1 MSQSNNEVFGHESII
16 NNGRALEWW
25 ENTDAFAPSSLPR
38 STKLQERHDV
48 EPAIK
53 AKTQSDIQAEEDFFT
68 GKKTTPPPQKI
79 IISEQSKKRT
89 AEKKTKAIYNT
100 DNWYFRRGHMLSYIG
115 LFLFTVTVYFRPYE
129 MISALSSFTSMALIF
144 ALLTL
149 AFFIPTQL
157 GLEGTIT
164 SRPTEVNMVLI
175 MLFCALYTIPIA
187 KSPPLAWEWFNE
199 SFFKAVLMFI
209 VMINVI
215 RTENRLKGMMWLSIG
230 VGVWLSI
237 NAIEDYQAGN
247 FTVEGYRVE
256 GGIGGLFGNPN
267 DMALHLVTVIPLTV
281 VLFLSS
287 SHIIKRLIYGLC
299 FISLIA
305 GTMITFSRGGFIGM
319 MAAMMALFW
328 KLGKKKRVQVTIFGI
343 FFLVLILALAPG
355 NYAIRILSIFIPGLD
370 PVGSSDHRS
379 LLLQQSIIATLRNPW
394 GIGMGNFTIISSR
407 NLVSHNAYT
416 QVSCELGV
424 IALIAYVAFMVKPLK
439 RLLQIERET
448 FDVKESSKFYYLSVG
463 IQASL
468 IGYMVGSFFASV
480 AYLWF
485 VYYLVAYAVA
495 LRRIYALKQSE
506 QNEVKDKAN
515 TKKAFADKLSEAT
528 V

>member
-16 NNGRALEWW
+16 NSRRVPEWW
-25 ENTDAFAPSSLPR
+25 ENTEAFAPSSLPR
-38 STKLQERHDV
+38 ATKLQERHDV
-48 EPAIK
+48 EPSIK
-53 AKTQSDIQAEEDFFT
+53 AKTKLDIKDEEEFFNGKKST
-68 GKKTTPPPQKI
+68 PPTQKIKLSGQTKKTTTEQKPKAD
-79 IISEQSKKRT
+79 SKT
-89 AEKKTKAIYNT
+89 EI
-100 DNWYFRRGHMLSYIG
+100 WFFRRGHTLSYIG
-115 LFLFTVTVYFRPYE
+115 LFLFTLTVYFRPYE

-164 SRPTEVNMVLI
+164 SRPTELNMVLI

-187 KSPPLAWEWFNE
+187 KSPALAWEWFNE

-215 RTENRLKGMMWLSIG
+215 RTEYRLKGMMWLSIG

-237 NAIEDYQAGN
+237 NAIEDYRAGN

-267 DMALHLVTVIPLTV
+267 DMALHLVTVIPLT
-281 VLFLSS
+281 LALLLSAD
-287 SHIIKRLIYGLC
+287 HILKRAIYGLC

-319 MAAMMALFW
+319 IASMTVLLW
-328 KLGKKKRVQVTIFGI
+328 KLGKKNRAQVMFFGI
-343 FFLVLILALAPG
+343 LFLSLLLVIAPG
-355 NYAIRILSIFIPGLD
+355 NYAIRVLSIFFPGLD

-379 LLLQQSIIATLRNPW
+379 LLLQQSIWATIRNPW
-394 GIGMGNFTIISSR
+394 GIGMGNFTIISNR

-416 QVSCELGV
+416 QVSCELGLL
-424 IALIAYVAFMVKPLK
+424 ALVAYVAFMVKPLK
-439 RLLQIERET
+439 RLLQIEKET
-448 FDVKESSKFYYLSVG
+448 FGVKESSKYYYLSVG

-495 LRRIYALKQSE
+495 FRRIYALKK
-506 QNEVKDKAN
+506 NEENEETGKEKTNKV
-515 TKKAFADKLSEAT
+515 FAEKLSEAT
-528 V
+528 T